1 MGQNVPL
8 SGKAGAPALPD
19 ERSRRAREA
28 SAWLQAVVENSDDA
42 ILSKTLDGVITT
54 WNRGAERLFGFT
66 AEEAVG
72 QSITIVIP
80 QDRLAE
86 EEDILRR
93 LRSGE
98 RVDHFETVRRR
109 KDGELVEV
117 SLTVSPVRNEA
128 GDILGAS
135 KIARDITEQKR
146 VRAQQAILLRE
157 MNHRVKNLF
166 SLAAGLLSLSARKS
180 ETVEQ
185 LASDYGARLRALARA
200 HDLILPDLN
209 RDAADIPRTTT
220 FGALLRSIL
229 APHRQEDDP
238 RIAVTGADAELSGD
252 ALTAI
257 ALLLHELTTNAV
269 KYGALSVPEGRL
281 AVRLAAEGGE
291 LRVLWDETNA
301 PPSDA
306 ASRRQGFGT
315 TLEQAALKGI
325 GGTISRTWHG
335 DGVSIVLSFPLCR
348 LVH

>member
-1 MGQNVPL
+1 MGQNVPF
-8 SGKAGAPALPD
+8 SGLPD
-19 ERSRRAREA
+19 RPDEHSHRTPEA
-28 SAWLQAVVENSDDA
+28 DAWLQAVVENSDDA

-66 AEEAVG
+66 AQEAVG
-72 QSITIVIP
+72 QSVTIVIP

-86 EEDILRR
+86 EDDILRR

-98 RVDHFETVRRR
+98 RIDHFETVRRR

-135 KIARDITEQKR
+135 KIARDITEQR
-146 VRAQQAILLRE
+146 RARAQQAILLRE

-166 SLAAGLLSLSARKS
+166 SLASGLLALSARKS

-185 LASDYGARLRALARA
+185 LASDLGARLHALARA

-209 RDAADIPRTTT
+209 REVTAAPQTTS
-220 FGALLRSIL
+220 FAALVRSIL
-229 APHRQEDDP
+229 APHAQEDDP
-238 RIAVTGADAELSGD
+238 RIVVLGADAELAGD
-252 ALTAI
+252 ALTSI

-269 KYGALSVPEGRL
+269 KYGALSVPDGRL
-281 AVRLAAEGGE
+281 AVRLAIEGGQ
-291 LRVLWDETNA
+291 LRVFWDETNA
-301 PPSDA
+301 PASDA

-315 TLEQAALKGI
+315 TLEQAALRGI
-325 GGTISRTWHG
+325 GGTIVRHWHG
-335 DGVSIVLSFPLCR
+335 DGVSIVLSFPLDR

>member
-1 MGQNVPL
+1 MGQNVPI
-8 SGKAGAPALPD
+8 SGQAGVPTLPD
-19 ERSRRAREA
+19 EHVRRAREA

-42 ILSKTLDGVITT
+42 ILSKTLDGIITT

-72 QSITIVIP
+72 QHITIVIP
-80 QDRLAE
+80 QDRRAE

-128 GDILGAS
+128 GEILGAS

-146 VRAQQAILLRE
+146 ARAQQAILLRE

-185 LASDYGARLRALARA
+185 LASDLGARLHALARA
-200 HDLILPDLN
+200 HDLILPDHN
-209 RDAADIPRTTT
+209 REVTTAPRTTT
-220 FGALLRSIL
+220 FSALVQSIL

-238 RIAVTGADAELSGD
+238 RIVVTGADAALAGD
-252 ALTAI
+252 ALTSI

-269 KYGALSVPEGRL
+269 KYGALSVPDGRLSVRL
-281 AVRLAAEGGE
+281 AVEGGE
-291 LRVLWDETNA
+291 LRVFWEETNA

-315 TLEQAALKGI
+315 TLEQAALRGI
-325 GGTISRTWHG
+325 GGTISRDWRDG
-335 DGVSIVLSFPLCR
+335 GVSIALAIPLDR